1 MKLSFS
7 TRGWADFSWDEVV
20 SLATDMDFSG
30 IEVYNL
36 PKCDPLV
43 DRSGPFHKYQVAA
56 TVRDLKEKGF
66 KLDGFHIHL
75 LSKFTLLRT

>member
-7 TRGWADFSWDEVV
+7 TRGWGDFSWDEVV

-30 IEVYNL
+30 VEVYNL

-56 TVRDLKEKGF
+56 TVRQLKEKN
-66 KLDGFHIHL
+66 L
-75 LSKFTLLRT
+75 TT